1 MFTQAHS
8 SFCQEGRQPTDG
20 NEIIFMHVFLLSV
33 AFLMMVVLPC
43 IVTMGAEPST
53 EEGDEF

>member
-1 MFTQAHS
+1 
-8 SFCQEGRQPTDG
+8 
-20 NEIIFMHVFLLSV
+20 MHVFLVSV